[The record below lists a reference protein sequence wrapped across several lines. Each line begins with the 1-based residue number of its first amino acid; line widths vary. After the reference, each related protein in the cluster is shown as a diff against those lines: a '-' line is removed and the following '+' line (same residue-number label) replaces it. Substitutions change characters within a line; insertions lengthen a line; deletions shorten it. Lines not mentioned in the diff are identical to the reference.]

1 MPEDAPS
8 EASCCCQAR
17 TPFNMIVDGPIDA
30 DSGSTKGAAVLQ
42 LANAAGAGL
51 DGPRGGIPTRVNLQ
65 TSAHVNAE
73 R

>member
-1 MPEDAPS
+1 
-8 EASCCCQAR
+8 
-17 TPFNMIVDGPIDA
+17 MIVDGPIDA